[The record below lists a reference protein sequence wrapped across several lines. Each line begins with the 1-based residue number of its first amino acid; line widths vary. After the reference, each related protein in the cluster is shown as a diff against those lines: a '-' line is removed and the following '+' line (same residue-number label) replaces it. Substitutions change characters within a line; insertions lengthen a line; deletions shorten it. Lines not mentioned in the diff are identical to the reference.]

1 MNQKIHNM
9 LTQDLVFRFLQ
20 MKPALN
26 HSQIEKEAGLPSKT
40 LYKAQ
45 GGIIN
50 LNEKHLA
57 KLLPVLRDYGFS
69 EELFSKARVISI
81 VNHKG
86 GVGKTTSTINLG
98 KALNLLGHRVL
109 MIDMDS
115 QGNLSQ
121 CFGVHQPEQQ
131 VIDALLDKRPL
142 PVVEIE
148 PKLYLSPSDI
158 QMAYRE
164 LELINSIGS
173 EKRLFNKISQFL
185 DQYDF
190 ILIDCPPALNVLTT
204 CSLVASHECLIPI
217 QPEASAYHGVENLFN
232 RILEIREHLN
242 YSLRVR
248 GIFFTMVHKNQSVH
262 KNMMEHIRDVYGHF
276 HIFNTQIESSTV
288 IKQSQVAKKDLFDY
302 SPKSTSANQY
312 LELAQELVVV

>member
-1 MNQKIHNM
+1 M
-9 LTQDLVFRFLQ
+9 LTQDIVFRFLQ

-45 GGIIN
+45 GGLIN
-50 LNEKHLA
+50 LNDKHLT
-57 KLLPVLRDYGFS
+57 KLLPVLRDYGFT
-69 EELFSKARVISI
+69 EELFTKARVISI

-98 KALNLLGHRVL
+98 KALSLLGNRVL

-121 CFGVHQPEQQ
+121 CFGVHQPEEQA
-131 VIDALLDKRPL
+131 IDALLDKRPL
-142 PVVEIE
+142 PILEIE
-148 PKLYLSPSDI
+148 PKLHLCPSDI

-164 LELINSIGS
+164 LELVNSIGS
-173 EKRLFNKISQFL
+173 EKRLFNKLSPL
-185 DQYDF
+185 LENYDF
-190 ILIDCPPALNVLTT
+190 VLIDCPPALNVLTT

-248 GIFFTMVHKNQSVH
+248 GIFFTMVHKKQSIH
-262 KNMMEHIRDVYGHF
+262 RNMIEHIRDTYGHF
-276 HIFNTQIESSTV
+276 KIFDTQIETATI

-302 SPKSTSANQY
+302 ASKSISADQY
-312 LELAQELVVV
+312 YALAKELITL

>member
-1 MNQKIHNM
+1 M
-9 LTQDLVFRFLQ
+9 LTQDIVFRFLRS
-20 MKPALN
+20 KPALN

-50 LNEKHLA
+50 LNEKHLE
-57 KLLPVLRDYGFS
+57 KLTPVLRNYGFT
-69 EELFSKARVISI
+69 EEQFSKAKVISI

-98 KALNLLGHRVL
+98 KALSLLGNRVL
-109 MIDMDS
+109 MLDMDS

-121 CFGVHQPEQQ
+121 CFGVHRPEIQI
-131 VIDALLDKRPL
+131 IDSLLGKKDL
-142 PVVEIE
+142 PIIEVESR
-148 PKLYLSPSDI
+148 LHLSPSDI

-164 LELINSIGS
+164 LELVNSIGS
-173 EKRLFNKISQFL
+173 EKRLFNKLAPVLSE
-185 DQYDF
+185 YDF

-232 RILEIREHLN
+232 RIFEIREHLN
-242 YSLRVR
+242 YSLRVK

-262 KNMMEHIRDVYGHF
+262 RTMIEHIRQMYGHF
-276 HIFNTQIESSTV
+276 TIFDTMIETSTV
-288 IKQSQVAKKDLFDY
+288 IKQSQVAKQDLFEY
-302 SPKSTSANQY
+302 SPKSNSANQY
-312 LELAQELVVV
+312 LALAQEFATA

>member
-1 MNQKIHNM
+1 MI
-9 LTQDLVFRFLQ
+9 TQELVFRFLQ

-57 KLLPVLRDYGFS
+57 KLLPVLRNYGFS
-69 EELFSKARVISI
+69 EELFAKARVISI

-98 KALNLLGHRVL
+98 KALSLLGNRVL

-121 CFGVHQPEQQ
+121 CFGVHQPEEQ
-131 VIDALLDKRPL
+131 VIDALLDKKPL
-142 PVVEIE
+142 PIVEIE
-148 PKLYLSPSDI
+148 PTLHLSPSDI

-164 LELINSIGS
+164 LELVNSIGS
-173 EKRLFNKISQFL
+173 EKRLFNKLAPFL
-185 DQYDF
+185 ENYDF

-242 YSLRVR
+242 YSLRVH
-248 GIFFTMVHKNQSVH
+248 GIFFTMVHKKQSIH
-262 KNMMEHIRDVYGHF
+262 RSMIDHIRDVYGHF
-276 HIFNTQIESSTV
+276 KIFETQIETATT
-288 IKQSQVAKKDLFDY
+288 IKQSQVAKKDIFDY
-302 SPKSTSANQY
+302 SPKSLSANQY
-312 LELAQELVVV
+312 LALAQELITL

>member
-1 MNQKIHNM
+1 M
-9 LTQDLVFRFLQ
+9 LTQDIVFRFLRS
-20 MKPALN
+20 KPALN

-45 GGIIN
+45 GGLIN
-50 LNEKHLA
+50 LNEKHLD
-57 KLLPVLRDYGFS
+57 KLIPVLRNYGFS
-69 EELFSKARVISI
+69 EEQFSKAKVISI

-98 KALNLLGHRVL
+98 KALSLLGNRVL
-109 MIDMDS
+109 MLDMDS

-121 CFGVHQPEQQ
+121 CFGIHQPETQI
-131 VIDALLDKRPL
+131 IDSLLGKKDL
-142 PVVEIE
+142 PIIEVE
-148 PKLYLSPSDI
+148 PRLHLSPSDI

-164 LELINSIGS
+164 LELVNSIGS
-173 EKRLFNKISQFL
+173 EKRLFNKLAPLQAV
-185 DQYDF
+185 YDF

-232 RILEIREHLN
+232 RIFEIREHLN

-248 GIFFTMVHKNQSVH
+248 GIFFTMVHKNQSIH
-262 KNMMEHIRDVYGHF
+262 RTMIDHIRQVYGHF
-276 HIFNTQIESSTV
+276 TIFDSMIETSTV
-288 IKQSQVAKKDLFDY
+288 IKQSQVAKQDLFEY
-302 SPKSTSANQY
+302 SPKSNSANQY
-312 LELAQELVVV
+312 LALAQELATA